1 MSSQHQTEDL
11 DMQLVGML
19 DSPFVRR
26 VAITAQFLGLEYE
39 HKKLSI
45 FKSYDEFR
53 GINPLVKIPTLNC
66 DTGEILVDSTLII
79 EHLETL
85 SSSTMKLTPDAS
97 NDRLRS
103 LQIIGAALVAME
115 KVVQLIYETKLR
127 PAELQFGDWIK
138 RIEEQLT
145 GAIELLEG
153 SVEDGSLWF
162 FGSNISQADITTA
175 VAWRFV
181 QHVRADLIGSD
192 DYPGLAAFSAR
203 AEALPEFLACPLE

>member
-1 MSSQHQTEDL
+1 
-11 DMQLVGML
+11 MQLVGML

-26 VAITAQFLGLEYE
+26 VAITAQFLGLEYG

-45 FKSYDEFR
+45 FRSYEEFR
-53 GINPLVKIPTLNC
+53 EINPLVKIPTLIC

-85 SSSTMKLTPDAS
+85 SSSTTILTPDAS

-127 PAELQFGDWIK
+127 PAEPRLYHTVK
-138 RIEEQLT
+138 RSIYL
-145 GAIELLEG
+145 
-153 SVEDGSLWF
+153 
-162 FGSNISQADITTA
+162 
-175 VAWRFV
+175 
-181 QHVRADLIGSD
+181 
-192 DYPGLAAFSAR
+192 
-203 AEALPEFLACPLE
+203 